1 MLHRL
6 KSVFFKKHWWT
17 KKRVIVF
24 LLLLAVSIVMSV
36 VHGSKQD
43 TGGDFYV
50 FWLSGK
56 HFLEGST
63 LYDVPEGARPFIYPP
78 FAAMLFAV
86 FTLLPLKVSAGLF
99 YFINILLFVVS
110 IYLTYRIFVLLYSER
125 PFKKLPLIFAV
136 LFSARFFFNNMGL
149 LQINEVVFIVCL
161 GGIYTFLINKNRV
174 SGPLFVIAS
183 FIKIVP
189 LFFVGWLLVRGRK
202 SVVLPIV
209 VSSII
214 CFSLP
219 VLLRGFDTGMQDW
232 KEYNRS
238 FLSTFQEGKV
248 VTSYTNQNLAAA
260 LYRMALPIDNSENL
274 NYQIASLSEKTV
286 EEFYKIISVLIL
298 ILFIGN
304 IVFLRIKRAD
314 ITAFE
319 ISSIFLVGHLLSG
332 ITWKAHLV
340 TFIFIFMT
348 FFSVDYKALKNFPKA
363 VMYFIAFLIALVGL
377 TGRDVIGSTLHY
389 YSGGYSIIV
398 WMMVMLF
405 MCSIWFSIKPRVLGV
420 NK

>member
-17 KKRVIVF
+17 KKRIIVF

-63 LYDVPEGARPFIYPP
+63 LYDVPEGTRPFIYPP
-78 FAAMLFAV
+78 FAAMLFVV
-86 FTLLPLKVSAGLF
+86 FNLLPLKVSAGLF
-99 YFINILLFVVS
+99 YFINILLLVVS

-125 PFKKLPLIFAV
+125 PFKKLPLIFASV
-136 LFSARFFFNNMGL
+136 FSARFFFNNMGL

-161 GGIYTFLINKNRV
+161 GGIYTFLINKNRLC
-174 SGPLFVIAS
+174 GPLFVIAS

-189 LFFVGWLLVRGRK
+189 LFFVGWLLIRGRK
-202 SVVLPIV
+202 EVILPILI
-209 VSSII
+209 SSIL
-214 CFSLP
+214 CLSMP
-219 VLLRGFDTGMQDW
+219 VLLRGLETGTRDLQ
-232 KEYNRS
+232 EYYYSLIN
-238 FLSTFQEGKV
+238 TFQEGKV
-248 VTSYTNQNLAAA
+248 LIKYTNQNLIAAIFR
-260 LYRMALPIDNSENL
+260 LGRPSHESESL
-274 NYQIASLSEKTV
+274 NYRLFNLSEKEVRTIYRV
-286 EEFYKIISVLIL
+286 SFMALL
-298 ILFIGN
+298 ILFLMNLI
-304 IVFLRIKRAD
+304 FLRIKNKP
-314 ITAFE
+314 INAFE
-319 ISSIFLVGHLLSG
+319 LSSVFLIGHLLSG
-332 ITWKAHLV
+332 ITWKAHLI
-340 TFIFIFMT
+340 TFIFVFMT
-348 FFSVDYKALKNFPKA
+348 FFSVDYKALSHFPKA
-363 VMYFIAFLIALVGL
+363 VMYFIAFLIALVGF

-405 MCSIWFSIKPRVLGV
+405 MCCIWFSIKPETV